1 MMPFI
6 PYNFE
11 MIM

>member
-1 MMPFI
+1 MILAKI

-11 MIM
+11 T